1 MIWLW
6 GRAEKDK
13 RSKKTKRKGWVMNTG
28 NKTNKADN
36 VVTQHIVEKRFG
48 KNVTTG
54 AFVGRLIDGVIVV
67 GWSRVNIGAKDKFD
81 TKEAANVANYNALM
95 GNPVPET
102 MHDEYCKFVLRC
114 EKYFKGAKL
123 GYFKG
128 MNIPAKDHQRI
139 INRANKLNKEFDK
152 TREVQKILEE
162 TLEKHNISK
171 DILKG
176 SLANILG

>member
-1 MIWLW
+1 
-6 GRAEKDK
+6 
-13 RSKKTKRKGWVMNTG
+13 
-28 NKTNKADN
+28 
-36 VVTQHIVEKRFG
+36 
-48 KNVTTG
+48 
-54 AFVGRLIDGVIVV
+54 
-67 GWSRVNIGAKDKFD
+67 
-81 TKEAANVANYNALM
+81 M

-123 GYFKG
+123 GYLKG

-139 INRANKLNKEFDK
+139 INHANKLNKEFDK
-152 TREVQKILEE
+152 AREVQKILEE
-162 TLEKHNISK
+162 TLEKHNIDK